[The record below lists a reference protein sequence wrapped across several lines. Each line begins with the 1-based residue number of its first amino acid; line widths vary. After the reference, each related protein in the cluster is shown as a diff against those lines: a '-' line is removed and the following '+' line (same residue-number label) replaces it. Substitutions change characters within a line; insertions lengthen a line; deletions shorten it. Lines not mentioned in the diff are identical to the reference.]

1 MEMEE
6 WEMREELSG
15 GERLRRKRSKSS
27 SSSQQRRA
35 AAASGQRCRR
45 TLPRAAQS
53 HSTRTA
59 SHPGSRSLRSVFEH
73 CPDRSRLN
81 IHIYVKQKNKK
92 LAAHLSTLQ
101 NQQKASAAAAY
112 EHDSLLLTQGGSAR
126 LEPETDLERTWKVSQ
141 QDISLSVG
149 QSAAS
154 KSFRLRLDEFG
165 PYEIDY
171 THDGRQLA
179 IAGRK
184 GHVATF
190 DWQTGRLGTE
200 IHLKETVRDIK
211 WLHNT
216 SFFAVAQKK
225 YVYIYDSNGLE
236 IHQLR
241 NHIEV
246 TRMEFLRY
254 HFLLA
259 TVGNA
264 GYLKYQDT
272 STGSVVAEHRS
283 KLGSCSTMAQNHHT
297 AVISLGHANGTVTMW
312 TPNISSAQIKL
323 LAHNGPV
330 SAIASDP
337 SSMGNYFATAGLD
350 GTMKVW
356 DSRKWTVVNEWQL
369 RRPASSLAYSQ
380 KGLLACGWG
389 NHATVYADSVKQ
401 AARAPGPYMTQLFP
415 SSAVHAISFCPF
427 EDILGVGHA
436 EGLDSLIIPGAGEA
450 NYDSL
455 EADPYESKKSRR
467 EREVVSLLDKI
478 QPDQIHLDPDLI
490 GRLVEKKEAA
500 DPLAGLGSDA
510 KRLAARP
517 DKKAKNFAEKS
528 RIERLRENGKAEE
541 DEDSPDEEDEVAE
554 AELDELKPR
563 KARGKNKV
571 LKRIMRR
578 RKNIIDAKSV
588 RVKELIEERRQASLN
603 QKQQAEKR
611 RDLDVD
617 GALARFA

>member
-1 MEMEE
+1 MQSASTSTASAVQPRRASQLP
-6 WEMREELSG
+6 WSVSGFTREGTLTDNPA
-15 GERLRRKRSKSS
+15 
-27 SSSQQRRA
+27 QQR
-35 AAASGQRCRR
+35 
-45 TLPRAAQS
+45 
-53 HSTRTA
+53 
-59 SHPGSRSLRSVFEH
+59 
-73 CPDRSRLN
+73 
-81 IHIYVKQKNKK
+81 NKK
-92 LAAHLSTLQ
+92 LASHLTTLQ
-101 NQQKASAAAAY
+101 NQQRSSAAAAH
-112 EHDSLLLTQGGSAR
+112 EHDSLLLSRQASAR
-126 LEPETDLERTWKVSQ
+126 LQPETDLERTWKVTQ
-141 QDISLSVG
+141 NDIAESVG

-154 KSFRLRLDEFG
+154 KSFRLRLPDFG
-165 PYEIDY
+165 PYELDY
-171 THDGRQLA
+171 THDGRHIA

-190 DWQTGRLGTE
+190 DWQTGKLGTE
-200 IHLKETVRDIK
+200 LHLKETVRDIK

-225 YVYIYDSNGLE
+225 YVYIYDANGLE

-297 AVISLGHANGTVTMW
+297 AVVSLGHANGTVTMW

-337 SSMGNYFATAGLD
+337 ASMGNHFATAGLD

-356 DSRKWTVVNEWQL
+356 DARKWAVVNEWRL
-369 RRPASSLAYSQ
+369 RRPAASLGYSQ

-389 NHATVYADSVKQ
+389 NHATIYADTAKQ
-401 AARAPGPYMTQLFP
+401 AARSPGPYMTELFP
-415 SSAVHAISFCPF
+415 SSAVHSLFFCPF
-427 EDILGVGHA
+427 EDVLGVGHDS
-436 EGLDSLIIPGAGEA
+436 GIDSLIIPGAGEA
-450 NYDSL
+450 HYDSL

-467 EREVVSLLDKI
+467 QREVVSLLDKI

-490 GRLVEKKEAA
+490 GRLVDNKEPTDKLAA
-500 DPLAGLGSDA
+500 LGLDA
-510 KRLAARP
+510 KRLAALP
-517 DKKAKNFAEKS
+517 DRKAKSYAEKS
-528 RIERLRENGKAEE
+528 RMERLRENGQAEE
-541 DEDSPDEEDEVAE
+541 DDAESADEEPLAEGDEQLE
-554 AELDELKPR
+554 ELKPR

-578 RKNIIDAKSV
+578 RKNIIDAKSM
-588 RVKELIEERRQASLN
+588 RVQELIDERKQAAMDR
-603 QKQQAEKR
+603 KKR
-611 RDLDVD
+611 RPKERDTDQD
-617 GALARFA
+617 GALARFF

>member
-1 MEMEE
+1 
-6 WEMREELSG
+6 LS
-15 GERLRRKRSKSS
+15 
-27 SSSQQRRA
+27 
-35 AAASGQRCRR
+35 
-45 TLPRAAQS
+45 
-53 HSTRTA
+53 
-59 SHPGSRSLRSVFEH
+59 
-73 CPDRSRLN
+73 
-81 IHIYVKQKNKK
+81 
-92 LAAHLSTLQ
+92 
-101 NQQKASAAAAY
+101 NQQKTSAAAAY
-112 EHDSLLLTQGGSAR
+112 EHDSLLLTQEASAR
-126 LEPETDLERTWKVSQ
+126 LQAETDLERTWKVSQ
-141 QDISLSVG
+141 DEIKESIG

-154 KSFRLRLDEFG
+154 KSFSLRLSEFG

-171 THDGRQLA
+171 THDGRHLA

-200 IHLKETVRDIK
+200 VQLKETVRDIK

-216 SFFAVAQKK
+216 SFFAVAQMK

-246 TRMEFLRY
+246 NRMEFLRY

-259 TVGNA
+259 TAGNA

-283 KLGSCSTMAQNHHT
+283 KLGACSTMAQNHHT
-297 AVISLGHANGTVTMW
+297 GVISLGHANGTITMW

-337 SSMGNYFATAGLD
+337 SSMGTYFATAGLD

-356 DSRKWTVVNEWQL
+356 DARKWAVVNEWQL
-369 RRPASSLAYSQ
+369 RRPASSLTYSQ

-389 NHATVYADSVKQ
+389 NHATIYSDSTKQ

-415 SSAVHAISFCPF
+415 SSAVHTVSFCPF

-490 GRLVEKKEAA
+490 GKLVEKKEAV
-500 DPLAGLGSDA
+500 DRLAGLGIEA
-510 KRLAARP
+510 KRLAALP
-517 DKKAKNFAEKS
+517 DRKAKSFAEKS
-528 RIERLRENGKAEE
+528 RLERLRENGQAEDAE
-541 DEDSPDEEDEVAE
+541 DESEEEEEPVGPDAP
-554 AELDELKPR
+554 ELKPR

-571 LKRIMRR
+571 LKRVMRR
-578 RKNIIDAKSV
+578 RKNIIDEKSV
-588 RVKELIEERRQASLN
+588 RVKELIEERKQAALVR
-603 QKQQAEKR
+603 QKQHEKK
-611 RDLDVD
+611 DGLDVD